1 MSLCSAV
8 QSVPGS
14 RSPCALKGDDESD
27 PSSKLIH
34 TFNHKYAAAGILAL
48 LSEDDPT
55 LIHYALQQLNT
66 NLVNSFWTEISDY
79 LSSIEVIY
87 ENTSDYPPETRQL
100 AALLASKVYYHLDSL
115 DDALAF
121 ALSAG
126 DLFNVDSSSTE
137 ESPNGDQEYTETIVA
152 TCIDRY
158 VENRIAQEEGTTAT
172 SVPSSS
178 TTTTSTG
185 KQAEV
190 SSLTSQEDMDKMQ
203 AIVERMFTRCI
214 KDGENKQ
221 AVGIALDARRLDVIE
236 RIFNETKDS
245 SILTYILEAAM
256 TIVMRLDF
264 RNKVSNVVVKT
275 CSIQHTMIADT

>member
-1 MSLCSAV
+1 MT
-8 QSVPGS
+8 S
-14 RSPCALKGDDESD
+14 RGKEADHCTL
-27 PSSKLIH
+27 LRYRY
-34 TFNHKYAAAGILAL
+34 TAGILAL

-87 ENTSDYPPETRQL
+87 ENTDLPLETRQL
-100 AALLASKVYYHLDSL
+100 AALLASKVYYNLDSL
-115 DDALAF
+115 DDALTF

-126 DLFNVDSSSTE
+126 ELFNV
-137 ESPNGDQEYTETIVA
+137 ESEQSNQPPNGDLEYTETIIS

-158 VENRIAQEEGTTAT
+158 VENRIAQEEGTTAAT
-172 SVPSSS
+172 PSPTSSS
-178 TTTTSTG
+178 G
-185 KQAEV
+185 KQAEI
-190 SSLTSQEDMDKMQ
+190 TPPSQEDMDKMQ

-214 KDGENKQ
+214 RDNENKQ

-236 RIFNETKDS
+236 RIFAETKDS

-256 TIVMRLDF
+256 TIVMKLEF
-264 RNKVSNVVVKT
+264 RNRVGARFSLLLLLLLLIPYT
-275 CSIQHTMIADT
+275 DESASCLFFRFSAS

>member
-1 MSLCSAV
+1 M
-8 QSVPGS
+8 Q
-14 RSPCALKGDDESD
+14 
-27 PSSKLIH
+27 
-34 TFNHKYAAAGILAL
+34 YATAGILAL

-87 ENTSDYPPETRQL
+87 ENTSDYPLETRQL

-126 DLFNVDSSSTE
+126 NLFNVDSSSGE

-158 VENRIAQEEGTTAT
+158 VENRIAQEEGTTT
-172 SVPSSS
+172 SVTAS
-178 TTTTSTG
+178 TTTSTG

-256 TIVMRLDF
+256 TIVMKLDF
-264 RNKVSNVVVKT
+264 RNKVSNADVKT
-275 CSIQHTMIADT
+275 CLLFISTMIADIQAS